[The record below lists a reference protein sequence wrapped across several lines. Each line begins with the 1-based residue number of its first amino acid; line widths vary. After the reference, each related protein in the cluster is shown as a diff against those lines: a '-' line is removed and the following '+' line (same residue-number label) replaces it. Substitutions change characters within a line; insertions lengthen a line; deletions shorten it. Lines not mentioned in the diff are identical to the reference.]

1 MVRRGR
7 KVKKRKDCYP
17 LTPRQG
23 WVSNN
28 KKMISLNSKRLMK
41 SFRYRV
47 RVSMWIFFTYVCLYR
62 NIIIIHFILSFF
74 LSVRSKISQHL
85 LASKGI
91 RQWPINWCIFPM
103 MIHKST
109 PRLKRLDTQLNEP
122 TNKNSIN
129 VPKVFRPTN
138 KKPLL

>member
-7 KVKKRKDCYP
+7 RVKKRKDCYP
-17 LTPRQG
+17 LIPRQG

-28 KKMISLNSKRLMK
+28 KKMILLNSKRLMI
-41 SFRYRV
+41 SFRY
-47 RVSMWIFFTYVCLYR
+47 SAELEFVCKYFSLMSYLFAY
-62 NIIIIHFILSFF
+62 IIIIHFILSFF
-74 LSVRSKISQHL
+74 LSDRSKISQHL

-91 RQWPINWCIFPM
+91 RQWPIYWCIFPM

-122 TNKNSIN
+122 TNKNLIN
-129 VPKVFRPTN
+129 VPKVV
-138 KKPLL
+138 